1 MKEVLNEHL
10 SFTILKKFSTLFLE
24 NTQLKKNSF
33 SFSQLLRQEHVGG
46 LHPFFKEKKCIK
58 RFLLLFTVTLSL
70 LRLGWATEPSAAA
83 ISKKIKYI
91 I

>member
-10 SFTILKKFSTLFLE
+10 SFTILKKFSTLL
-24 NTQLKKNSF
+24 TL
-33 SFSQLLRQEHVGG
+33 FSQLLRQEHVGG

-70 LRLGWATEPSAAA
+70 LRLGWATEPSAAD